1 MCKSY
6 NIASCVIRWAFSL
19 SRGGQVLR
27 VKLFVKMDI
36 SDLPNSLAGS
46 LRPSWLAHCRL
57 STFKV
62 SNSCPIVA
70 FQLSKYR
77 MAVPLSPFNFQSTE
91 WLAHC
96 RLSTFKVLN
105 GCPIVVFQ
113 LQNFPIWIYCP
124 VSASKLPYFDL
135 LSSFNF
141 KTSLFGFIVFKSKV
155 QTSIRNLLKT
165 KSSLPLTLASILRMI
180 YRGKKSTCRML

>member
-77 MAVPLSPFNFQSTE
+77 MASPLSSFNFQSTE

-124 VSASKLPYFDL
+124 VSASKLPYFYL
-135 LSSFNF
+135 LSSFNS
-141 KTSLFGFIVFKSKV
+141 KTSLFGFIVQFQLQNFPILIYCPVSTSELPYLDLLYSSPKS
-155 QTSIRNLLKT
+155 R
-165 KSSLPLTLASILRMI
+165 PA
-180 YRGKKSTCRML
+180 